1 MADATKAAAY
11 NLCWLFLGFWTAY
24 AMAQTAPLPQLT
36 PLPAFPHDPQS
47 SRLLISRESVPIKP
61 VSVLGP
67 RGALLGEQDGK
78 YEAWIFPW
86 KIFSGMRIKA
96 AMENYAVPIDVNEH
110 AAWIDVTPGATTI
123 TYSHANFTIRQIMF
137 APKESPAGT
146 GVVVLYEIEAV
157 RPMTLTFSFDPIMQ
171 RMWPAD
177 SDDKPS
183 REWVAT
189 QGGSGF
195 FILHENF
202 PNHAAAI
209 AMPRAESGILPPYQ
223 ERAAYWPLQFVLH
236 FDPKKDTGRL
246 FPLLITLANTRQSA
260 TKEGFAQTLL
270 SLDGTCAALY
280 RDNQSYYENFLAQH
294 TSMET
299 PDATL
304 DAAFSWAEAAI
315 DQLKVLTTPD
325 GKEEALTA
333 GFVGSGDAARPG
345 FGWFFGRD
353 ALWTLYAVNSYGDF
367 ATTRKEIEF
376 LLHRQ
381 SPEGKIMHEW
391 SQTANL
397 VDWKSL
403 PYEYASADAT
413 SLLQMA
419 TADYLKISG
428 DTDFVRAHWPE
439 LELAWKFETSHD
451 SADGIYNNSEG
462 SGWVESWIPSMP
474 EQEIYMAVLDQQASS
489 AFARLAW
496 ATGHADLAAQATQRA
511 QKIAGQIE
519 REYYLPAQEFYAFSH
534 NASGTTDDTPTIFP
548 SVAWWD
554 GNYHLE
560 HPDAMMRRWASSEFS
575 TDWGTRLLSDR
586 VGFYDPISY
595 HQGSVWPLFTGWVSL
610 AEYRAGRPLDGY
622 AHLMQNVDLTWSQDL
637 GSVTELLSGAFY
649 QVLGRS
655 TAHQLWSSAMV
666 ISPVLRGI
674 FGLEWDA
681 AAQTLSISPH
691 LPADW
696 NTAALHHVPI
706 GEKFVDLN
714 FTRHA
719 EGPNPEMVVEVSGS
733 NASAVHLASIVA
745 GAHVEGRTL
754 HLPLPPVEVAIHPE
768 LPPFGAETRQMKV
781 LDEQSSAHELRL
793 TLAAQGGS
801 SQALLLR
808 ENVPHLQ
815 VRTNDAEVVPGPGD
829 LSSVTVTFPGGAGY
843 VTKEVTFSW

>member
-1 MADATKAAAY
+1 MANAMKAVAR
-11 NLCWLFLGFWTAY
+11 NFCWFFLCCWTAY
-24 AMAQTAPLPQLT
+24 AVAQTAPFSTLPT
-36 PLPAFPHDPQS
+36 LPAFPHDPQS
-47 SRLLISRESVPIKP
+47 SRLLISRESVPSKP

-137 APKESPAGT
+137 APKESPEGT
-146 GVVVLYEIEAV
+146 GVVVLYEIQAV

-171 RMWPAD
+171 RMWPAE
-177 SDDKPS
+177 SDDKSSP
-183 REWVAT
+183 EWVTT

-202 PNHAAAI
+202 PDHAAAI
-209 AMPRAESGILPPYQ
+209 AMPHAESGILPPYQ

-260 TKEGFAQTLL
+260 TKAALGQTLS
-270 SLDGTCAALY
+270 SLDGACVSLY
-280 RDNQSYYENFLAQH
+280 RENQSYYEKFLSQH
-294 TSMET
+294 TSIET

-367 ATTRKEIEF
+367 ATTRREIEF

-419 TADYLKISG
+419 MADYLKISG
-428 DTDFVRAHWPE
+428 DTDFIRAHWPE

-451 SADGIYNNSEG
+451 SADGIYSNSEG
-462 SGWVESWIPSMP
+462 SGWVESWVPSMP
-474 EQEIYMAVLDQQASS
+474 QQEIYMAVLDQQAST
-489 AFARLAW
+489 AFARLAQ
-496 ATGHADLAAQATQRA
+496 ATGHSELAAQATQRA

-554 GNYHLE
+554 GNYRLE
-560 HPDAMMRRWASSEFS
+560 HSDAMMHRWASSEFS
-575 TDWGTRLLSDR
+575 TDWGTRILSDR
-586 VGFYDPISY
+586 VSFYDPISY
-595 HQGSVWPLFTGWVSL
+595 HQGSVWPLFTGWISL

-637 GSVTELLSGAFY
+637 GSVTELLSGAYY

-666 ISPVLRGI
+666 ISPVLRGV

-681 AAQTLSISPH
+681 AAQTLSITPH

-696 NTAALHHVPI
+696 DTAALHHVPL
-706 GEKFVDLN
+706 GDKFVDLK
-714 FTRHA
+714 FTRHV
-719 EGPNPEMVVEVSGS
+719 EGANPEMVVELSGS
-733 NASAVHLASIVA
+733 NASAVHLASLIA
-745 GAHVEGRTL
+745 GAHVDGDTL
-754 HLPLPPVEVAIHPE
+754 HLPLPAVEVAIHRE
-768 LPPFGAETRQMKV
+768 LPPFGAETKQMKV
-781 LDEQSSAHELRL
+781 LDEQSSARELKL

-801 SQALLLR
+801 SQTLLLR
-808 ENVPHLQ
+808 ENVPHLE
-815 VRTNDAEVVPGPGD
+815 VRAKDAKVSPGPGD
-829 LSSVTVTFPGGAGY
+829 LSSVTVTFPDGAGY
-843 VTKEVTFSW
+843 VTKIVTFSW